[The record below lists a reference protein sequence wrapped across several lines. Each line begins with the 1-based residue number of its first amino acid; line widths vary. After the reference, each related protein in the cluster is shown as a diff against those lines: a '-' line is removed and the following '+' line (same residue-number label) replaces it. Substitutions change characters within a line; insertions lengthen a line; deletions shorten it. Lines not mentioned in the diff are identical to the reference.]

1 MTTETTD
8 DISTRRFNF
17 QKELVEKGFE
27 QVQKQVMHLDDILFR
42 IKASAITV
50 WVALMGWAFT
60 SDNPLIVPLGVVV
73 IIGFWLLEAMFKGAQ
88 IGYIR
93 TSLRLMQVVN
103 DTGSLQKQF
112 EEQEFEGGIVYPLA
126 LKPTEKERLVLM
138 GKGFI
143 SPTVATV
150 YLFLAFANALIWLA
164 LG

>member
-1 MTTETTD
+1 MTNGTSSDTA
-8 DISTRRFNF
+8 TRRFDF
-17 QKELVEKGFE
+17 QKELLEKGFE

-60 SDNPLIVPLGVVV
+60 SNNPLIIPLGLVA

-93 TSLRLMQVVN
+93 TSLKLMQVVN

-112 EEQEFEGGIVYPLA
+112 EKQQFEGGIVYPLA
-126 LKPTEKERLVLM
+126 LKPTEIERLALM
-138 GKGFI
+138 GKGFSGI
-143 SPTVATV
+143 RFVRLPYA
-150 YLFLAFANALIWLA
+150 
-164 LG
+164 